1 MNPLVYL
8 DYNATT
14 PVDPEVLE
22 EMMPFLKD
30 SYGNAASSSH
40 NYGWAASEAV
50 EIARRQVADL
60 IQARPSEIIFTSG
73 ATESINL
80 AIKGFFEY
88 HYAQHN
94 HCHIISSAT
103 EHKAVLDVLT
113 YLQTKGA
120 TVTYVPVDTFGVV
133 DLTALEEAITEHT
146 AMICLMYANN
156 ETGVIQ
162 PIKEISTIATA
173 HDITFF
179 SDGTQA
185 IGKIPID
192 PCSQGID
199 MMAFSSHKIYGPKG
213 VGALY
218 VRHQTPTTEI
228 SIQTHGGGHE
238 RGFRSGT
245 LNVPGIVGLG
255 KACERCAQLMET
267 EKVSVAALRDTLERG
282 LLAIDMTLLNGHST
296 TRMGNVCNISF
307 GNVDSTKLLPRLCRR
322 IAVSSGSACTSA
334 VVSPSHVLQA
344 MGFSDERSF
353 ASVRFS
359 IGRFTTAEDIHT
371 TLQHVESVIHGLRK

>member
-1 MNPLVYL
+1 MKPLVYL

-50 EIARRQVADL
+50 EIARKHVADL
-60 IQARPSEIIFTSG
+60 IHARPSEIIFTSG

-80 AIKGFFEY
+80 AIKGFFEHY
-88 HYAQHN
+88 YAQHA
-94 HCHIISSAT
+94 HCHIISSPT

-120 TVTYVPVDTFGVV
+120 TVTYLPVDTFGVV

-146 AMICLMYANN
+146 GMICLMYANN

-162 PIKEISTIATA
+162 PIEKIAEIAKA
-173 HDITFF
+173 HHITLF

-185 IGKIPID
+185 VGKIPID
-192 PCSQGID
+192 ACSEGID

-218 VRHQTPTTEI
+218 VRQQTPVAEV
-228 SIQTHGGGHE
+228 SIQMHGGGHE

-255 KACERCAQLMET
+255 KACERCAEMMEV
-267 EKVSVAALRDTLERG
+267 ERVSVAALRDTLQRG
-282 LLAIDMTLLNGHST
+282 LLAMGTTSLNGHPTS
-296 TRMGNVCNISF
+296 RMGNVCNISF
-307 GNVDSTKLLPRLCRR
+307 GGIDSTRLLPRLCKR

-344 MGFSDERSF
+344 MGLSDERSF

-359 IGRFTTAEDIHT
+359 IGRFTTPEDIHT
-371 TLQHVESVIHGLRK
+371 TLQHVETVIQGLRR